1 MSKPSFAEWFCLKD
15 GRDNFRIDPIRDQ
28 DLMFGNAEW
37 KTQIERYLDR
47 ALLLKRPVRL
57 VWWGQYGIGKT
68 HRIRYTIH
76 QINDR
81 KLQFHPVEVVARDLQ
96 DKSGFELLHHYLV
109 SNLDLDKVRP
119 WIEQYLLKLRLKQPG
134 PVPLE
139 TISASQDVVNA
150 FRILGGD
157 NPNLVNVSWRFLCGQ
172 NIKGETQLAN
182 VSKPQL
188 DSSLDFASV
197 LQILATIIQTETGNQ
212 LIYFIDQVE
221 TLSKIS
227 NRNAE
232 ARWTESLRA
241 VLDITNLSVVV
252 AIGAERQ
259 DGIPTIM
266 LQPEIIRRFTQGN
279 YVQMAAFEKPEAEQF
294 VRDLLETL
302 IDPGRR
308 DSLTQTE
315 DLAKKNAGYEPQLY
329 PFTRSAFEVFC
340 RYFADQPNIGKPSEI
355 LEKMDFVT
363 SEAYFAGRRV
373 IDKGYLNT
381 LGVSA

>member
-1 MSKPSFAEWFCLKD
+1 MTKGTFAEWFCLKD
-15 GRDNFRIDPIRDQ
+15 GRENFRIDPVRDQ

-37 KTQIERYLDR
+37 KNQIERYLDR

-76 QINDR
+76 LIAR
-81 KLQFHPVEVVARDLQ
+81 RSLAFYPVEVVARDLQ
-96 DKSGFELLHHYLV
+96 DKSGFELLHYYLV
-109 SNLDLDKVRP
+109 NNLDINRIRP
-119 WIEQYLLKLRLKQPG
+119 HVEKYLLKLRLGQPG

-139 TISASQDVVNA
+139 EISASQDVINA
-150 FRILGGD
+150 FRIVGSE
-157 NPNLVNVSWRFLCGQ
+157 NPNLVNVAWRFLCGQ

-182 VSKPQL
+182 VTKPQL

-197 LQILATIIQTETGNQ
+197 LQVLATVVEVETSTQ

-221 TLSKIS
+221 ALSKIT

-232 ARWTESLRA
+232 ARWTETLRA
-241 VLDITNLSVVV
+241 ALDIANLSMVMGL
-252 AIGAERQ
+252 GAERQ
-259 DGIPTIM
+259 EGIPTIM

-294 VRDLLETL
+294 VLDLIGAL
-302 IDPGRR
+302 IDPARR
-308 DSLTQTE
+308 DRLAAQE
-315 DLAKKNAGYEPQLY
+315 DFAKKFPGYEPKYY
-329 PFTRSAFEVFC
+329 PFNRSAFEVFC

-363 SEAYFAGRRV
+363 SEAYFADRYI
-373 IDKGYLNT
+373 IDKGYLAG
-381 LGVSA
+381 LGISA

>member
-1 MSKPSFAEWFCLKD
+1 
-15 GRDNFRIDPIRDQ
+15 
-28 DLMFGNAEW
+28 
-37 KTQIERYLDR
+37 
-47 ALLLKRPVRL
+47 VRL

-76 QINDR
+76 QINLR
-81 KLQFHPVEVVARDLQ
+81 KLEFHPVEVVARDLQ
-96 DKSGFELLHHYLV
+96 DKSGFERLHYYLV
-109 SNLDLDKVRP
+109 NNLDLENLRP
-119 WIEQYLLKLRLKQPG
+119 RVEQYLLKLRLKQPG

-139 TISASQDVVNA
+139 GISASQDVVNA

-188 DSSLDFASV
+188 DSSLDFTSV
-197 LQILATIIQTETGNQ
+197 LQILATIIQVETGKQ

-221 TLSKIS
+221 ALSKIT

-241 VLDITNLSVVV
+241 LLDIPNLSVVM

-266 LQPEIIRRFTQGN
+266 LQPEIIRRFTQAG
-279 YVQMAAFEKPEAEQF
+279 YVQMAAFEKPEAERF
-294 VRDLLETL
+294 VLDLLGAL
-302 IDPGRR
+302 IDSERR
-308 DSLTQTE
+308 DAQAKKE
-315 DLAKKNAGYEPQLY
+315 DLNKKVPGYEPQFY
-329 PFTRSAFEVFC
+329 PFSRSAYEVFC

-363 SEAYFAGRRV
+363 SEAYFAGYRV

-381 LGVSA
+381 LGISA